1 MQSTLRTR
9 PAPREIHTENLSV
22 LRPASLASAACF
34 HLYQSVMNHEFVH
47 DYSLNLPTIGKNTP
61 VKPPEKKVE
70 EEFTSGKLL
79 LY

>member
-1 MQSTLRTR
+1 
-9 PAPREIHTENLSV
+9 
-22 LRPASLASAACF
+22 
-34 HLYQSVMNHEFVH
+34 MNHDFVH